1 MTVFVDTACV
11 YSLPYQLCLHQK
23 IVCMRWQMVH
33 CVAGTMGR
41 NSDSKSQPSLSI
53 LWVYTQTWAYN
64 QVGSSIV

>member
-1 MTVFVDTACV
+1 MTVFVDTAGV

-41 NSDSKSQPSLSI
+41 KLELNSLVPSPMLER
-53 LWVYTQTWAYN
+53 
-64 QVGSSIV
+64 